1 MSQLKGQWW
10 ATLRAHLAADQ
21 RKTIALAV
29 LSVIMVIVWAR
40 LIFKSDTS
48 IAAAS
53 QMEIVPELVAMNRE
67 APTAAPNSSTMQVVD
82 ASPEKPRVPLT
93 PVDVSSVSREF
104 ARDLF
109 AADWETFPRA
119 VATQPSEGDASR
131 PRSFVGRI
139 REAARAE
146 SARQRRRAESVRREA
161 AGLVVQSTVIGH
173 EPSAMVSGKL
183 VHVGDRLG
191 DLDVVEIRAGQVVVR
206 KDGVRV
212 ILSMP

>member
-29 LSVIMVIVWAR
+29 LSVIMVVVWVR

-67 APTAAPNSSTMQVVD
+67 APSAVQTSGAAPVADMSQ
-82 ASPEKPRVPLT
+82 EKQRVPLT
-93 PVDVSSVSREF
+93 PVDVSTVSREF

-109 AADWETFPRA
+109 AADWETFPHA
-119 VATQPSEGDASR
+119 LATQPSDGDASR
-131 PRSFVGRI
+131 PRSLVGRI

-146 SARQRRRAESVRREA
+146 SARQRRRAENVRREA
-161 AGLVVQSTVIGH
+161 AGLVVQSTVIGQ